1 MFGQKAILT
10 EFVQCLAVIISPG
23 ERVSFS
29 IVTVITHNVGIDK

>member
-1 MFGQKAILT
+1 MFGQKAILS
-10 EFVQCLAVIISPG
+10 EFVQCPAVIISLG